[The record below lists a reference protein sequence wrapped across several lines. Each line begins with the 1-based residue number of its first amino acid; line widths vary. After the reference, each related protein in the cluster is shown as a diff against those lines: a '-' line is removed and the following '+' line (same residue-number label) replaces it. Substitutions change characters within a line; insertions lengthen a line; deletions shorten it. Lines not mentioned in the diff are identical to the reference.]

1 MKVMDETIF
10 PEALEVIEENK
21 RYEEKVSKLL
31 GDLPVHRQGTIFT
44 MLIVK
49 AAIQAKMPKDILLEM
64 ISAVYD
70 MLRKSETN

>member
-1 MKVMDETIF
+1 MDKTIF
-10 PEALEVIEENK
+10 AEALEVIEENK

-31 GDLPVHRQGTIFT
+31 EDLPAHRQGTIFT

-49 AAIQAKMPKDILLEM
+49 AALQTKMPKDILLEM

-70 MLRKSETN
+70 MLRKSEAN